1 MFELHT
7 WDQLTPF
14 YNVVRV
20 IDVMTLGIKV
30 ILIAVVLISVLNVMM
45 MSVYERVREI
55 GTLAAMGTRPGR
67 IMGLFVAEGFCLGLV
82 SALTGAAIGIGVLW
96 VLNLTGVDVAF
107 GRANQVFT
115 LAPSVAPGEV
125 VSACLI
131 VLGVSIL
138 ASLQPAAKAARLEPV
153 EALRHV

>member
-1 MFELHT
+1 MI
-7 WDQLTPF
+7 
-14 YNVVRV
+14 V
-20 IDVMTLGIKV
+20 K
-30 ILIAVVLISVLNVMM
+30 SVLYFLLAGVC
-45 MSVYERVREI
+45 EI

-67 IMGLFVAEGFCLGLV
+67 IMALFVAEGFCMGLF
-82 SALTGAAIGIGVLW
+82 SSLAGAVIGLGVLW
-96 VLNLTGVDVAF
+96 VMNMTGVDVAF
-107 GRANQVFT
+107 GRGNQMFT

>member
-1 MFELHT
+1 
-7 WDQLTPF
+7 
-14 YNVVRV
+14 
-20 IDVMTLGIKV
+20 
-30 ILIAVVLISVLNVMM
+30 
-45 MSVYERVREI
+45 
-55 GTLAAMGTRPGR
+55 
-67 IMGLFVAEGFCLGLV
+67 MGLFVAEGFCLGLV
-82 SALTGAAIGIGVLW
+82 SALAGAGISLGVLW